1 MPSTGIFTIPY
12 SIDVPVNITRPAVT
26 TGYTLD
32 NVYYISGYTGASTGP
47 NGNSR
52 TGLLKYTNFQQ
63 FVLDW
68 PASDN
73 AEIFAAGQAFFAQ
86 AGRGSTFYVYGL
98 STASATGQAYV
109 DEALE
114 ATFAAKES
122 AFGLCLGVVLR
133 TVAIQNALADYCEA
147 STDWPYVFFAST
159 GDITWKTTV
168 PTAGTPAVNTMPIW
182 QYAYYKG
189 YKNTCV
195 IFQDDDTQMAQVAY
209 ATIATGS
216 MPEASLT
223 MKFKSAVGVVPADLT
238 YTDIVAHL
246 DVWRINAY
254 VNVGKDFAYFREG
267 VQSATGWYTD
277 SIVNIANLKVDIQE
291 AVLRLFMQVGK
302 VPYTN
307 AGIALIDLAVTAVLN
322 QYVNNGVLAA
332 RDIVDNLGSVSIAP
346 AYSVSFAPLSSVSL
360 EDRMRRKA
368 PTCTI
373 ICYEAGAIHS
383 VEFNVEVVA

>member
-12 SIDVPVNITRPAVT
+12 SIDVPVNISRPVVT

-32 NVYYISGYTGASTGP
+32 NVYYISGYTGSATGP

-68 PASDN
+68 PTSDN

-86 AGRGSTFYVYGL
+86 AGRGSTFYLYGL

-122 AFGLCLGVVLR
+122 AFGLCLGVALR
-133 TVAIQNALADYCEA
+133 TIAIQNALADYVEA

-159 GDITWKTTV
+159 SDATWKTTV
-168 PTAGTPAVNTMPIW
+168 PVAGTAPVNTMPIA
-182 QYAYYKG
+182 QYAYYKQ

-195 IFQDDDTQMAQVAY
+195 IYQDDDTQMAQVAY

-216 MPEASLT
+216 MPSASLT
-223 MKFKSAVGVVPADLT
+223 MKFKSAVGVIPADLT
-238 YTDIVAHL
+238 YTDIVAHMEP
-246 DVWRINAY
+246 WRINAY
-254 VNVGKDFAYFREG
+254 INVGKDFAYFREG
-267 VQSATGWYTD
+267 TQSASGWYTD
-277 SIVNIANLKVDIQE
+277 SVINIANLKVDIQE

-302 VPYTN
+302 VPYTSTGV
-307 AGIALIDLAVTAVLN
+307 AMIDTAVTTVLN
-322 QYVNNGVLAA
+322 QYINNGVLAP
-332 RDIVDNLGSVSIAP
+332 REQVDSVGAMSIAP
-346 AYSVSFAPLSSVSL
+346 AYSINFDPLSSVSL
-360 EDRMRRKA
+360 ADRARRKA

-383 VEFNVEVVA
+383 VQFNVEVVA